1 MPVSATVQQINHER
15 VIGLATDTS
24 RVEVWPTRGFNCATW
39 QIRKADGSWGD
50 ILFSMPDWIENPV
63 PTRSGHPILFPFPNR
78 LARGRMTFQGRS
90 YQLPLTESTRAHA
103 IHGFTPRVPW
113 RVLGTGTT
121 GDTAFVIGQFRM
133 SDHVEHSRDLWPG
146 DLTLT
151 VTYLLS
157 EMNFDVRAELEN
169 RGDEIAPYGLGYH
182 AYFRHP
188 LAPHEEG
195 IDRCRYRS
203 RASLIWECDANIPT
217 GSLSPIPDNLDFRIE
232 RPLATTV
239 FDTLLTG
246 MSTAAGLNDVGSL
259 AHPDFPGRVVVMA
272 DETFPHLVVFTPP
285 HRRAIAI
292 EPYTCAT
299 NAANLDETRPHGWR
313 SLAPGLKMKHDVSYR
328 WVATP

>member
-1 MPVSATVQQINHER
+1 MPVSATVQKINHER
-15 VIGLATDTS
+15 VIELTTDTS
-24 RVEVWPTRGFNCATW
+24 RVEVWPSRGFNCATW
-39 QIRKADGSWGD
+39 QIRKANGSWAD

-63 PTRSGHPILFPFPNR
+63 ATRSGHPILFPFPNR
-78 LARGRMTFQGRS
+78 LACGRMTFQGRS
-90 YQLPLTESTRAHA
+90 YQLPLTEATRTHA

-113 RVLGTGTT
+113 RLLGTGTT
-121 GDTAFVIGQFRM
+121 SDSAFVIGQFRM
-133 SDHVEHSRDLWPG
+133 SDHFEHARDLWPG

-157 EMNFDVRAELEN
+157 EMNFDVRAEVEN
-169 RGDEIAPYGLGYH
+169 RGDEISPYGLGYH

-188 LAPHEEG
+188 DAPQGEG

-203 RASLIWECDANIPT
+203 PASLIWDCDANIPT
-217 GSLSPIPDNLDFRIE
+217 GRLLPIPSNLDFRTE

-246 MSTAAGLNDVGSL
+246 MSTSVGLNDVGSL
-259 AHPDFPGRVVVMA
+259 AHPDNPGRVIVMA

-285 HRRAIAI
+285 HRKAIAI

-299 NAANLDETRPHGWR
+299 NAANLDDTRPHGWR
-313 SLAPGLKMKHDVSYR
+313 TLAPGLKTNHVVSYR